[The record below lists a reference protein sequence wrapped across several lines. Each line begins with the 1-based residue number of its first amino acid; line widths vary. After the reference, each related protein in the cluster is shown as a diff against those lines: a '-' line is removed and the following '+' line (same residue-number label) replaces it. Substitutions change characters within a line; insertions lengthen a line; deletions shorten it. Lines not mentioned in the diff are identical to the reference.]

1 MGLPRSLKK
10 MAMFHGNQTWI
21 GEVNEVTLPKLT
33 RKTADWRGGGMPAGV
48 PIDLGMDNIGEISF
62 TAGGPMQKAI
72 SAFGGS
78 LTGQLIRFVGYY
90 QADDTQLADV
100 VEVTVRGRYSEIDFG
115 SQKVGDNVG
124 AFKGTIKCS
133 YLKIVWN
140 GSKLIEIDPL
150 NMVEIVDGI
159 NIGSTALKALGLA
172 F

>member
-1 MGLPRSLKK
+1 
-10 MAMFHGNQTWI
+10 
-21 GEVNEVTLPKLT
+21 
-33 RKTADWRGGGMPAGV
+33 
-48 PIDLGMDNIGEISF
+48 
-62 TAGGPMQKAI
+62 MQKAI

-115 SQKVGDNVG
+115 SQKVGDSVG
-124 AFKGTIKCS
+124 AFKGTIKCA

-150 NMVEIVDGI
+150 NMIEIVDGI
-159 NIGSTALKALGLA
+159 NVGSTALKALGLA